1 MSLGSNLRSGHM
13 LKNVPAF
20 LTGNISNK
28 IKHGQHIE
36 MPKDTAL
43 CNLWLTMLKL
53 CDVPVESFG
62 DGAVAISGILQHDIA
77 PKGCQV
83 CLHISG

>member
-1 MSLGSNLRSGHM
+1 MVQDFLDNCLVSFGSNLRSGHM

-20 LTGNISNK
+20 LTFIGNITNQ
-28 IKHGQHIE
+28 IKHGQLHIE

-53 CDVPVESFG
+53 CDIIPVESFG
-62 DGAVAISGILQHDIA
+62 DSDREINELFA
-77 PKGCQV
+77 
-83 CLHISG
+83 